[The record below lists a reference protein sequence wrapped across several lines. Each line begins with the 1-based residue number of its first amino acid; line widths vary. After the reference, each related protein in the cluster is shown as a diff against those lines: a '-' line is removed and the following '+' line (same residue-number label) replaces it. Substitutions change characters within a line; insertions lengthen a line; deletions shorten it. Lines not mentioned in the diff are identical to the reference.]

1 MENLWLQSH
10 EIDKLVIYEK
20 IENIK
25 PANNH
30 LLIED
35 LEKRTGLKINRVEI
49 GKIDFL
55 KDVAEV
61 KIFFNEDPK
70 NQSDFKD

>member
-1 MENLWLQSH
+1 
-10 EIDKLVIYEK
+10 
-20 IENIK
+20 
-25 PANNH
+25 
-30 LLIED
+30 
-35 LEKRTGLKINRVEI
+35 VEI